1 MKLTVG
7 KISHEYSETEAG
19 IVIRQSVGEGVV
31 VNEGTE
37 VDLVI
42 SDGPKV
48 VTYTGS
54 VSGSITASDEEFLA
68 NGKNVVVTA
77 YINDGSGSHEVVSVE
92 VATVDKA
99 SISLSGSVTG
109 LAAADGNIS
118 ISVIDSDGVDVTA
131 YYRNSLTLTFTQE

>member
-1 MKLTVG
+1 M
-7 KISHEYSETEAG
+7 
-19 IVIRQSVGEGVV
+19 
-31 VNEGTE
+31 
-37 VDLVI
+37 
-42 SDGPKV
+42 
-48 VTYTGS
+48 
-54 VSGSITASDEEFLA
+54 
-68 NGKNVVVTA
+68 
-77 YINDGSGSHEVVSVE
+77 VSVE